1 MPTIIGQIEE
11 INSRGF
17 GKRKCNLIQII
28 THDRKSAFVE
38 FRNELKDL
46 TDKLSLKQHIK
57 AEYTYDGKISKSGQH
72 YNNLI
77 GISIE
82 KL

>member
-1 MPTIIGQIEE
+1 MPTIIGQIGK
-11 INSRGF
+11 INSKSY
-17 GKRKCNLIQII
+17 GKRKSNLIQII

-46 TDKLSLKQHIK
+46 SDKFTEKDHIK
-57 AEYTYDGKISKSGQH
+57 AEYTYDGKVSKSGQH